1 MGLFLCCTGIQQQ
14 QYSSSTY
21 EYVVVQYQNREHTE
35 QQSTT
40 QHCAITPAQSSKP
53 STCRSEY
60 ASKEE
65 CTYMHASSGLFS
77 WSMELLVFAS
87 RLFAPKMLHHLINT
101 FACHFNPLFLVI
113 ERDVRNR
120 PLREAPCT
128 TYIYIPRTNLAT
140 YIPPANLPTS
150 RFNSR
155 RASRQTR
162 PSHNHTR
169 TLCFRLLASDLV
181 WRIYEEDRRS
191 IGYVECA
198 DHVRWPR
205 CRVFVLP
212 RRPAVTFSESESPYY
227 FVGGLPCCTR
237 RNVRPPVNGAAKM
250 GDSNVANNV
259 AGNVPTTSSTPW

>member
-1 MGLFLCCTGIQQQ
+1 MPCGAVLCRALQSVVFRAYQSTTLASIQSWPEPAYCRVCYTAVLSLYFPFFSMGLFLCCTGIQQQ

-181 WRIYEEDRRS
+181 
-191 IGYVECA
+191 
-198 DHVRWPR
+198 
-205 CRVFVLP
+205 
-212 RRPAVTFSESESPYY
+212 
-227 FVGGLPCCTR
+227 
-237 RNVRPPVNGAAKM
+237 
-250 GDSNVANNV
+250 
-259 AGNVPTTSSTPW
+259 